1 MQEKI
6 SAKVREMFD
15 MLDKDGSGTVDSEE
29 IRQVDCVACAWPL
42 YLCVCVLGPCA
53 CLFLVLVRSLY
64 LSVLMV
70 WSSVMCPHTYE
81 REREREQKER
91 ARDMCVCVCMC

>member
-15 MLDKDGSGTVDSEE
+15 LLDKDGSGTVDSEE

-42 YLCVCVLGPCA
+42 YLCVCVC
-53 CLFLVLVRSLY
+53 LVLVLVCSL
-64 LSVLMV
+64 
-70 WSSVMCPHTYE
+70 
-81 REREREQKER
+81 
-91 ARDMCVCVCMC
+91 

>member
-42 YLCVCVLGPCA
+42 YLCVCVCVWSLCLSVPCN
-53 CLFLVLVRSLY
+53 CQVLVLV
-64 LSVLMV
+64 
-70 WSSVMCPHTYE
+70 SSDGLVFGHVSTH
-81 REREREQKER
+81 
-91 ARDMCVCVCMC
+91 V